1 MGFFQFF
8 IFLKKIL
15 HGMIH
20 HIKPVFFVFNKK
32 KATFADIINQLH
44 LYETK

>member
-1 MGFFQFF
+1 
-8 IFLKKIL
+8 
-15 HGMIH
+15 MIH
-20 HIKPVFFVFNKK
+20 HIKPVFLFLTKK